1 MDFPSGGSA
10 IVELARQI
18 QQVAKLTDLK
28 RGLTLNPGV
37 IRGGTRSNVIAAE
50 AEAQIDVRIARPADA
65 KFVESKLSRLRPF
78 DARCR
83 IEISGRINRPP
94 MERTRRVAALF
105 AQART
110 IAALMNG
117 AGGRPWVLEES
128 STGGASDGNFTAAL
142 GVPTLDGLGA
152 VGEGAHAAHES
163 VVLSEI
169 PRRAALLAAL
179 IASI

>member
-1 MDFPSGGSA
+1 MAKATAAAAATPRESTP
-10 IVELARQI
+10 ARI
-18 QQVAKLTDLK
+18 
-28 RGLTLNPGV
+28 G
-37 IRGGTRSNVIAAE
+37 IRA
-50 AEAQIDVRIARPADA
+50 
-65 KFVESKLSRLRPF
+65 
-78 DARCR
+78 
-83 IEISGRINRPP
+83 
-94 MERTRRVAALF
+94 RTRAVAALF

-110 IAALMNG
+110 LAAGMNR
-117 AGGRPWVLEES
+117 AGGRPWVLKES